1 MPRTPFESR
10 LAGLRRIQPLGVG
23 YSLDE
28 SKRVAGIGA
37 AMARDQLAEMA
48 LYRRQAVAVLLLGF
62 GIGGGRVIGS

>member
-1 MPRTPFESR
+1 
-10 LAGLRRIQPLGVG
+10 LRRIQPLGVG